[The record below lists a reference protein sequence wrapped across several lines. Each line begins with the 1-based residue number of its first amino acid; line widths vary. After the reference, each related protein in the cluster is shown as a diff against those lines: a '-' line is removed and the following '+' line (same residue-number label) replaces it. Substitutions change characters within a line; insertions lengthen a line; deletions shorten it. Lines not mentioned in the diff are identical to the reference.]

1 MAFRRF
7 NGKEYLVPGVDTAIQ
22 QLRPGCKYDMNAGG
36 GAFKFE
42 QWVHDSEPPT
52 KEEIEAEIIREVD
65 IYNYY
70 LYERNREKEYPS
82 LKDQLDMLYHDIKED
97 NLNNGKWFNA
107 ITAVKNSIPKPEE
120 PEPEL

>member
-1 MAFRRF
+1 MYKR
-7 NGKEYLVPGVDTAIQ
+7 Q
-22 QLRPGCKYDMNAGG
+22 
-36 GAFKFE
+36 
-42 QWVHDSEPPT
+42 
-52 KEEIEAEIIREVD
+52 D

-70 LYERNREKEYPS
+70 LYERNREQEYPS

>member
-1 MAFRRF
+1 MVS
-7 NGKEYLVPGVDTAIQ
+7 LL
-22 QLRPGCKYDMNAGG
+22 QL
-36 GAFKFE
+36 
-42 QWVHDSEPPT
+42 

-70 LYERNREKEYPS
+70 LYERNREQEYPS